1 MKDKSIIV
9 IVLSCLLFN
18 ALFIVLASY
27 QLITGEQESI
37 RVNVDE
43 MKDGLLNQEKTANLL
58 NLPPNQFK
66 SYISSIKFLEKYTDV
81 LEDARDFHKSAG
93 LFILIPTFMS
103 EIVLL
108 LVLTRLRRGWPVVE
122 ERRPVT

>member
-1 MKDKSIIV
+1 MKLNETVKSENRPLYDPFIPLLYCSSSTSTSGNRSGSLRLIELFMINIVKDKSIIV

-43 MKDGLLNQEKTANLL
+43 MKDGLLNQEKTA
-58 NLPPNQFK
+58 
-66 SYISSIKFLEKYTDV
+66 
-81 LEDARDFHKSAG
+81 
-93 LFILIPTFMS
+93 
-103 EIVLL
+103 
-108 LVLTRLRRGWPVVE
+108 
-122 ERRPVT
+122 